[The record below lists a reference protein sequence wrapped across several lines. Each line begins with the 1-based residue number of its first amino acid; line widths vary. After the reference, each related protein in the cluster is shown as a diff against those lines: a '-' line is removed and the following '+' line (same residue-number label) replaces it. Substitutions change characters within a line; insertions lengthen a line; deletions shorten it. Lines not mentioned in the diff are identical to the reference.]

1 MLIATDEAGRV
12 VKKPSKPA
20 IGRMLANLQRG
31 NAHLILERV
40 EEGTEGSWY
49 VQVLLRDDDTYQLEF
64 RDGVAAEH
72 YQTRTVSQEKVL
84 TAMLGW
90 AAGMADWKVDFMWN
104 NIGSQFE
111 ADAHHGRSGAAHRV
125 PAHKRLPV

>member
-20 IGRMLANLQRG
+20 IGRMLANPQRG

-40 EEGTEGSWY
+40 EEATEGSWY
-49 VQVLLRDDDTYQLEF
+49 VQVLLRDDNTYQLEF
-64 RDGVAAEH
+64 RGGVAAEH
-72 YQTRTVSQEKVL
+72 YQTRTVAQEKVL

-90 AAGMADWKVDFMWN
+90 AASMADLKVDFMWN
-104 NIGSQFE
+104 SIGSQFE
-111 ADAHHGRSGAAHRV
+111 GDDARHQG
-125 PAHKRLPV
+125 

>member
-20 IGRMLANLQRG
+20 IGKMLANLQRG

-40 EEGTEGSWY
+40 EEDMDGNWY
-49 VQVLLRDDDTYQLEF
+49 AQVLLRDDNTYQLEF

-72 YQTRTVSQEKVL
+72 HQTRTVSQEKVL
-84 TAMLGW
+84 AAMLDW
-90 AAGMADWKVDFMWN
+90 AAGKTDWKDGFMWN
-104 NIGSQFE
+104 NIGSQFG
-111 ADAHHGRSGAAHRV
+111 ADARV
-125 PAHKRLPV
+125 P